1 MADCF
6 STQGDSDGAQ
16 GDDDHV
22 NTEPTAKRHRAEEAE
37 GGEPDDGG
45 NINQQ
50 VPAASREK
58 QLSAE
63 EGGGEGRSSGGE
75 KSEVHE
81 KVAEDIMR
89 AKSHKRKREEE
100 EEEKDKE
107 RKYSVNLS
115 RSQSSVVLVQWVHVA
130 LSIPPRYTSF
140 VQLCNSVVFLFS
152 EEALQEPLPP
162 TKCGDLESE
171 RDSGARGGEVVEGG
185 GGKGKKRN
193 RQHKRKDWSAVLNA
207 LNLRVF
213 AK

>member
-1 MADCF
+1 MAGCF

-45 NINQQ
+45 NINQL

-75 KSEVHE
+75 KSEMHE
-81 KVAEDIMR
+81 EVAEDSMR
-89 AKSHKRKREEE
+89 AMSRKRKREE

-107 RKYSVNLS
+107 RKFSVTLS
-115 RSQSSVVLVQWVHVA
+115 HSQSSVVLVSMGVCDIVDSPKIRRFWFNCVIL
-130 LSIPPRYTSF
+130 LSS
-140 VQLCNSVVFLFS
+140 CS
-152 EEALQEPLPP
+152 
-162 TKCGDLESE
+162 
-171 RDSGARGGEVVEGG
+171 
-185 GGKGKKRN
+185 
-193 RQHKRKDWSAVLNA
+193 
-207 LNLRVF
+207 
-213 AK
+213 

>member
-1 MADCF
+1 MAGCF

-37 GGEPDDGG
+37 GGKPDDD
-45 NINQQ
+45 NQL

-81 KVAEDIMR
+81 EVAEDSMR
-89 AKSHKRKREEE
+89 AMSRKRKREEE

-107 RKYSVNLS
+107 RKFSVTLS
-115 RSQSSVVLVQWVHVA
+115 RSQSSVVLVSMGVCDIVDSSKIREFCSTVKFCCLLVLRGSSA
-130 LSIPPRYTSF
+130 RAS
-140 VQLCNSVVFLFS
+140 
-152 EEALQEPLPP
+152 P
-162 TKCGDLESE
+162 TN
-171 RDSGARGGEVVEGG
+171 EVC
-185 GGKGKKRN
+185 
-193 RQHKRKDWSAVLNA
+193 
-207 LNLRVF
+207 
-213 AK
+213 